1 MIWRVDVY
9 DDSRNDNNNDDNHN
23 NNKNHNNDNHNSL
36 NNNNNDDDNDTN
48 KNKYDNNHDSSNNEN
63 NSNDFINNNY
73 NDNRIEYDKTQCE
86 INLKHWNYTEQNQPS
101 KIGQQEAKFGIMLL
115 IALNDKSNI
124 NKFDKFPNPTIS
136 SIWLSYNSIL
146 RKVVKFSIPSI
157 LPTKQDLSTK
167 SLIFVIFSRPVI
179 LVTFSPHVPMM

>member
-1 MIWRVDVY
+1 MMIATVMIVTIKIVTIKIRTIKNE
-9 DDSRNDNNNDDNHN
+9 NDNN
-23 NNKNHNNDNHNSL
+23 
-36 NNNNNDDDNDTN
+36 
-48 KNKYDNNHDSSNNEN
+48 YDSNNNEN
-63 NSNDFINNNY
+63 NSNDFINN
-73 NDNRIEYDKTQCE
+73 RIEYDRTQYE
-86 INLKHWNYTEQNQPS
+86 NNLKHWNFTEQNQPS
-101 KIGQQEAKFGIMLL
+101 KIGQQEAKFGIILL
-115 IALNDKSNI
+115 IALKDKSNI

-146 RKVVKFSIPSI
+146 RKVVKFSMPSI